1 MKESTQQ
8 QVGPEDSALS
18 RGFTLV
24 LRYLLIAT
32 SLFHLWTGVMGPLES
47 TLHRSL
53 ALSVYLS
60 LLFMLP
66 LYRKPIRSWGSENFW
81 TGIFMSKIILPPR
94 ENRVLHC
101 AAGATLGVPFAG
113 ECRGGSRTALNKG

>member
-24 LRYLLIAT
+24 MRYLLIAT

-66 LYRKPIRSWGSENFW
+66 LYRKPIRSWTQLLRPAPFVIATVAVGVYVWSIYDLLPTKLGNLNELDMVF
-81 TGIFMSKIILPPR
+81 GI
-94 ENRVLHC
+94 VLIVVV
-101 AAGATLGVPFAG
+101 L
-113 ECRGGSRTALNKG
+113 